1 MKKIILNPE
10 HSLGS
15 CEVLQKM
22 WTGLV
27 QPFLRLWIQ
36 TNKQT
41 NKQTKKQTKRQKSV
55 CIEKY
60 KGIIFKPLPLEFM
73 ILSRQICK
81 SLKDSIIQIL
91 QSSINSELY
100 TLFL

>member
-1 MKKIILNPE
+1 MEKIILNPE

-15 CEVLQKM
+15 CEVLQKNVDRIGSAVFTFM
-22 WTGLV
+22 D
-27 QPFLRLWIQ
+27 